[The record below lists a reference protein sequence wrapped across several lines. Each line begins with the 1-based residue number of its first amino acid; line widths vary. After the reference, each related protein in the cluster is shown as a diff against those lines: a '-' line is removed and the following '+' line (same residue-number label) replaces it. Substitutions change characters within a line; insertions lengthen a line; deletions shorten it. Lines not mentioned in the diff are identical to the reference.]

1 MPIAQPLHTWTH
13 REVETAFDLHAL
25 FQAGGQV
32 LPEDLPT
39 LQATPEKLLRAART
53 IAEDNMP
60 MTLGVPEGIGPVPR
74 LPIADAVVL
83 QSTIEDW
90 LNTSVAGAPDLAF
103 EHLNDLGL
111 LYRDDLQAWV
121 DAGTEPADVR
131 LIASCALLPAE
142 VAAARQRLDALTA
155 GGQGDSIL
163 ARGLAGAVAANAAP
177 TEAL

>member
-1 MPIAQPLHTWTH
+1 MPITQPLHTWTH
-13 REVETAFDLHAL
+13 REVETAFDLHTL

-32 LPEDLPT
+32 LPDELAE
-39 LQATPEKLLRAART
+39 LQATPEQLLRAART
-53 IAEDNMP
+53 IAEVSMP
-60 MTLGVPEGIGPVPR
+60 VLVGVPAGIGPVPR

-90 LNTSVAGAPDLAF
+90 LNTSVAEAPALAF

-111 LYRDDLQAWV
+111 LYRDEFQAWV

-131 LIASCALLPAE
+131 LIASCALLPSE
-142 VAAARQRLDALTA
+142 ITAARQRVAALTA
-155 GGQGDSIL
+155 EGQGDTVL

-177 TEAL
+177 VEAL